1 MNPPTTRS
9 LAVLFLVLAMGSAL
23 YSLARSGGGHGG
35 RMYRNDGHAGSVES
49 NAHGMKLDAAQSI
62 HIDAPFRQ
70 DGGFNAVAG
79 DPPRVKAGHSAAA
92 L

>member
-1 MNPPTTRS
+1 
-9 LAVLFLVLAMGSAL
+9 
-23 YSLARSGGGHGG
+23 
-35 RMYRNDGHAGSVES
+35 
-49 NAHGMKLDAAQSI
+49 MKLDAAQSI